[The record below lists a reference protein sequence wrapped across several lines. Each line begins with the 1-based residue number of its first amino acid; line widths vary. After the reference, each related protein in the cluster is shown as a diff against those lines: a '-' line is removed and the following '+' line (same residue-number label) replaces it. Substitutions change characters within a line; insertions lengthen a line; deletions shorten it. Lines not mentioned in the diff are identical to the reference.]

1 MKANF
6 ARDQTLDAIIAYSIR
21 AAMVAISVIVSLNG
35 NVGEEIDV
43 IGKESTRL
51 LQLFRPEVISYF
63 EDIADAGGFL
73 VHTAIAA
80 CEQPDDPPLQFPE
93 VPSLEKYIC
102 ILQ

>member
-1 MKANF
+1 MIANF

-80 CEQPDDPPLQFPE
+80 C
-93 VPSLEKYIC
+93 
-102 ILQ
+102 